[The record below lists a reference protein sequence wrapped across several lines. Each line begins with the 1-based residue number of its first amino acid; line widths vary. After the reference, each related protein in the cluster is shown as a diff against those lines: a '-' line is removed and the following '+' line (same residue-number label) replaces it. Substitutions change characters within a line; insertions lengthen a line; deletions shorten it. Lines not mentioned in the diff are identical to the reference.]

1 MPKPETILAAS
12 DLSENSAVALKRAAI
27 LARQN
32 GARLELLH
40 VVEDLPQEAIPAPL
54 RVLVTASSLQQLTEA
69 ALKKLEQQAERAVGR
84 EIACHCRVETGKDFV
99 AIIRAAR
106 QLPADLIVIGAHGSH
121 SLKDLFLGTTAERVV
136 RKGGIPVLVVKNRT
150 VAPYRR
156 LLVPTDF
163 SAAARQALLT
173 ALTLAPEAHLDLL
186 HVYTLWGEGRLSLAD
201 TGEETREKYHRQVRE
216 AAEAAM
222 TEWLRG
228 IDLGGRQVERH
239 FGHEHPGALIPQL
252 AKKLATDLLAMGT
265 AGRSGLPYIL
275 LGSVAEHAL
284 REAPCDVLTV
294 RPAGFSFELP

>member
-99 AIIRAAR
+99 AII
-106 QLPADLIVIGAHGSH
+106 H
-121 SLKDLFLGTTAERVV
+121 
-136 RKGGIPVLVVKNRT
+136 
-150 VAPYRR
+150 
-156 LLVPTDF
+156 
-163 SAAARQALLT
+163 
-173 ALTLAPEAHLDLL
+173 
-186 HVYTLWGEGRLSLAD
+186 
-201 TGEETREKYHRQVRE
+201 
-216 AAEAAM
+216 
-222 TEWLRG
+222 
-228 IDLGGRQVERH
+228 GGRQVERH